1 MCAWA
6 WWSKAGLLFVPTLH
20 RSVIELTQ
28 RLADTL
34 SASSTSMSST
44 ADLTSA
50 AGKAAWWQ
58 QRVALDTSMKQLL
71 QDLGSDWL
79 GPWRCLLLPRPPGQ
93 EAASAAASAA
103 GELVEEQFGAVLG
116 ESPPRLCTEMCLSPV
131 CHLGPACLPSCQV
144 HMLQHGIYTQPLGQP
159 KVTTATHREA
169 NLSPNQPCLDCG
181 ACRGYLPGAPDPA
194 GGSPATSHGRH
205 GP

>member
-1 MCAWA
+1 MKQGWA
-6 WWSKAGLLFVPTLH
+6 VACPSPH
-20 RSVIELTQ
+20 RSVTELTQ

-34 SASSTSMSST
+34 SASSTSMSRT

-58 QRVALDTSMKQLL
+58 QRVALDTNMKQLL

-116 ESPPRLCTEMCLSPV
+116 ESLSRLCTEMCLLPA
-131 CHLGPACLPSCQV
+131 CHLRNAPLHCCL
-144 HMLQHGIYTQPLGQP
+144 LLHGIYTHVLGQP
-159 KVTTATHREA
+159 AVSTAFDRKTNFSR
-169 NLSPNQPCLDCG
+169 PT
-181 ACRGYLPGAPDPA
+181 LPQLLCVQRVPPWSA
-194 GGSPATSHGRH
+194 
-205 GP
+205 